1 MKTYRW
7 GIVGTGKMCQRFC
20 KALSLLDNAEV
31 SAVCSR
37 SIDKAKLFAEEFGIA
52 DAYDSVAEMSA
63 AENVDIVYIGTPHVD
78 HADSALAAIVNGK
91 AVLCEKPASINSRQI
106 SAVIETAKKKGVFF
120 MEGMWTRFLP
130 AIVQVSDWIE
140 QGVIGAVK
148 EVNASFFYKREY
160 DKSSRA
166 IAPELG
172 GGSLL
177 DLGVYAIFL
186 AQWLLGGRPADVKSN
201 VVRCE
206 NGIDWQSAA
215 VMKFYNG
222 GTASISCGFEY
233 NSNHAEITGTDG
245 VIIIPDFNCAGSA
258 YVMKDGKIVL
268 EYSDSDSL
276 EQKYTYE
283 ALHVMEC
290 LENGLSESPVY
301 PTWQSYDILDTC
313 DRLRREWGL
322 IYPGDSHAPVI
333 PSKTEKVTSSAP
345 TPGAP
350 SASAPEVNDNVISAP
365 SVIKNTVKV
374 ERKLNATDW
383 YRDAAFYHIY
393 PLGFCGENRN
403 NDFTSQPSGKI
414 KKVIPFAE
422 HLTKMGV
429 NAVYF
434 GPVFESTKHGYD
446 TADYRLIDRRLGT
459 NADFAEVCGEL
470 HKRGIKVVLDG
481 VFNHVGR
488 NFWAFSDVKQ
498 RRWDS
503 PYKDWFNI
511 NFDGNSNY
519 NDGFW
524 YEGWEGHYDLV
535 KLNLKNPQVK
545 QHIFGCVEGWVN
557 EFGIDGLRLDV
568 AYCLDRDFL
577 RELRSFCKSKWPDF
591 FLLGECLHGDYNTWC
606 NDSMLDSVT
615 NYECY
620 KGLYSS
626 FNCAN
631 MHEIGYSLNRQFG
644 DDQWTIYR
652 GKNLYCFVDNH
663 DVTRVASILTD
674 KSNLPL
680 IYALLFAM
688 PGIPSVYYGSE
699 FGMQG
704 EKSHGDDAL
713 RPEMSAELAE
723 SSFNDLAAY
732 ISRLYE
738 VRTSSP
744 ALCRGKYKQLHIN
757 SKQLIF
763 RREYNGEQVIF
774 ALNMDDA
781 PYTAHFNAE
790 AGRAEDLLTGQT
802 IDFGG
807 GLSIPAKTVYIARVY

>member
-1 MKTYRW
+1 MKKYSW
-7 GIVGTGKMCQRFC
+7 GIVGTGNICNNFC
-20 KALSLLDNAEV
+20 KALQIIDNAEIG
-31 SAVCSR
+31 AVCSR
-37 SIDKAKLFAEEFGIA
+37 SMEKAKQFADKFGIRN
-52 DAYDSVAEMSA
+52 AYDNIADMA
-63 AENVDIVYIGTPHVD
+63 KDENVDIIYIGTPHTN
-78 HADSALAAIVNGK
+78 HADSAIIAIDNGK
-91 AVLCEKPASINSRQI
+91 AVLCEKPVAINARQA
-106 SAVIETAKKKGVFF
+106 SAVIDMAKKKNVFF

-130 AIVQVSDWIE
+130 AIMQASKWVEDGI
-140 QGVIGAVK
+140 IGEVK
-148 EVNASFFYKREY
+148 EVNASFFHRTEY
-160 DKSSRA
+160 NTSART

-172 GGSLL
+172 GGALL
-177 DLGVYAIFL
+177 DLGVYPIFL
-186 AQWLLGGRPADVKSN
+186 AQWLLGGRPTDIKSN
-201 VVRCE
+201 VTRCE
-206 NGIDWQSAA
+206 NGVDWQSSAI
-215 VMKFYNG
+215 MKFYNG

-233 NSNHAEITGTDG
+233 NSNHAEITGTEG
-245 VIIIPDFNCAGSA
+245 VIVIPDFNCASSA
-258 YVMKDGKIVL
+258 YVLKDNKVAF
-268 EYSDSDSL
+268 EYSDSDST
-276 EQKYTYE
+276 EQKYGYE
-283 ALHVMEC
+283 AIHVMDCIES
-290 LENGLSESPVY
+290 GLTESPVY
-301 PTWQSYDILDTC
+301 QTWQSYDILDTC
-313 DRLRREWGL
+313 DRLRAEWKMV
-322 IYPGDSHAPVI
+322 YPTEDHI
-333 PSKTEKVTSSAP
+333 PALPEKVSGVQAESAVSVAAPIGSAP
-345 TPGAP
+345 AVGG
-350 SASAPEVNDNVISAP
+350 NVP
-365 SVIKNTVKV
+365 KV
-374 ERKLNATDW
+374 ESVLNASDW

-403 NDFTSQPSGKI
+403 NDFSSQPSGKI
-414 KKVIPFAE
+414 KGIIPFAA
-422 HLTKMGV
+422 HLEKMGV

-446 TADYRLIDRRLGT
+446 TADYRVIDRRLGT
-459 NADFAEVCGEL
+459 NADFSEVCGEL
-470 HKRGIKVVLDG
+470 HKRGIKVILDG

-488 NFWAFSDVKQ
+488 NFWAFNDVKQ
-498 RRWDS
+498 HRWDS
-503 PYKDWFNI
+503 SYKDWFNI

-545 QHIFGCVEGWVN
+545 AHIFGCIEGWVN
-557 EFGIDGLRLDV
+557 EFNIDGLRLDV
-568 AYCLDRDFL
+568 AYCLDQDFL
-577 RELRSFCKSKWPDF
+577 RELHSFCKNKWPDF

-644 DDQWTIYR
+644 DDQWTIYK

-699 FGMQG
+699 FGMLG

-732 ISRLYE
+732 ISRLYAI
-738 VRTSSP
+738 RTSSS
-744 ALCRGKYKQLHIN
+744 ALCRGKYRQLHIN

-774 ALNMDDA
+774 VLNMDDA

-790 AGRAEDLLTGQT
+790 AGRAEDLITGRT

-807 GLSIPAKTVYIARVY
+807 GLNIPAKTAYIARVY

>member
-1 MKTYRW
+1 MKKYRW
-7 GIVGTGKMCQRFC
+7 GIVGTGKISRKFC

-37 SIDKAKLFAEEFGIA
+37 SMDRAKQFANEFGIS
-52 DAYDSVAEMSA
+52 DAYDSVADMAA
-63 AENVDIVYIGTPHVD
+63 AENVDIVYIGTPHTD
-78 HADSALAAIVNGK
+78 HADSAIAAINCGK
-91 AVLCEKPASINSRQI
+91 AVLCEKPVSINSRQA
-106 SAVIETAKKKGVFF
+106 SADIEIAKKKGVFF

-130 AIVQVSDWIE
+130 AIVRVSEWID
-140 QGVIGAVK
+140 QGEIGMVK
-148 EVNASFFYKREY
+148 EVNASFFHKVKY
-160 DKSSRA
+160 DKSDRA

-177 DLGVYAIFL
+177 DLGVYPIFL
-186 AQWLLGGRPADVKSN
+186 AQWLLGGRPTDIKSN

-233 NSNHAEITGTDG
+233 DSNHAEITGTDG
-245 VIIIPDFNCAGSA
+245 VIMIPNFNCASA
-258 YVMKDGKIVL
+258 AYLIKNGKI
-268 EYSDSDSL
+268 EKIYRDDDSI
-276 EQKYTYE
+276 EKKYGYE
-283 ALHVMEC
+283 AIHVMEC
-290 LENGLSESPVY
+290 LDKGLTESPVY

-313 DRLRREWGL
+313 DRLRREWNL
-322 IYPGDSHAPVI
+322 VYPSDSHMPTL
-333 PSKTEKVTSSAP
+333 PSNTAKTSVSAP
-345 TPGAP
+345 TISDPA
-350 SASAPEVNDNVISAP
+350 ANADVISTPPVITNAP
-365 SVIKNTVKV
+365 KV
-374 ERKLNATDW
+374 ERQLNATDW
-383 YRDAAFYHIY
+383 YRDAVFYHIY

-403 NDFTSQPSGKI
+403 NDFKSQPSGKI

-422 HLTKMGV
+422 HLTKMGA

-446 TADYRLIDRRLGT
+446 TSDYRVIDRRLGT
-459 NADFAEVCGEL
+459 NADFAEVCAEL

-488 NFWAFSDVKQ
+488 DFWAFNDVKQ

-503 PYKDWFNI
+503 PYKDWFNV

-545 QHIFGCVEGWVN
+545 EHLFGCIEGWVN
-557 EFGIDGLRLDV
+557 EFGVDGLRLDV
-568 AYCLDRDFL
+568 AYCLDQDFL
-577 RELRSFCKSKWPDF
+577 RELHTFCKSKWPDF
-591 FLLGECLHGDYNTWC
+591 FLLGECLHGDYSTWC

-631 MHEIGYSLNRQFG
+631 MHEIGYSLNRQFA

-674 KSNLPL
+674 KGNLPL
-680 IYALLFAM
+680 IYAMLFAM
-688 PGIPSVYYGSE
+688 PGIPAVYYGSE
-699 FGMQG
+699 FGMLGDKKQ
-704 EKSHGDDAL
+704 GDDAL

-723 SSFNDLAAY
+723 SSFNDLAVY

-738 VRTSSP
+738 IRKSSP

-807 GLSIPAKTVYIARVY
+807 GLNIPAKTAYIARVY

>member
-1 MKTYRW
+1 MKYRW
-7 GIVGTGKMCQRFC
+7 GIVGTGKMCRSFC
-20 KALSLLDNAEV
+20 RALQIINNAEI

-37 SIDKAKLFAEEFGIA
+37 SIERAKQLADEFEIKNV
-52 DAYDSVAEMSA
+52 YDCVEDLAKD
-63 AENVDIVYIGTPHVD
+63 ENIDIIYIGTPHTN
-78 HADSALAAIVNGK
+78 HADSAIAAISNGK
-91 AVLCEKPASINSRQI
+91 AVLCEKPVSINSKQA
-106 SAVIETAKKKGVFF
+106 SAVIDMAKKNNVFF

-130 AIVQVSDWIE
+130 AVMQASKWIE
-140 QGVIGAVK
+140 DGIIGDVK
-148 EVNASFFYKREY
+148 EVNASFFNKTDYNTSERT
-160 DKSSRA
+160 

-177 DLGVYAIFL
+177 DLGVYTIFL
-186 AQWLLGGRPADVKSN
+186 AQWLLGGRPNDIKSN
-201 VVRCE
+201 VTKCE
-206 NGIDWQSAA
+206 NGIDWQSSSL
-215 VMKFYNG
+215 MKFYNG

-245 VIIIPDFNCAGSA
+245 VIVIPNFNCASSA
-258 YVMKDGKIVL
+258 YVLKDGKIAL
-268 EYSDSDSL
+268 EYSDSDSI
-276 EQKYTYE
+276 EQKYGYE
-283 ALHVMEC
+283 AIHVMEC
-290 LENGLSESPVY
+290 LDKGLTESPVY

-313 DRLRREWGL
+313 DKLRSEWNL
-322 IYPGDSHAPVI
+322 VYPTENHI
-333 PSKTEKVTSSAP
+333 PTLSCNAKKVNAESSIGSAP
-345 TPGAP
+345 TIGGNIPKA
-350 SASAPEVNDNVISAP
+350 
-365 SVIKNTVKV
+365 
-374 ERKLNATDW
+374 ERNLNAVDW

-403 NDFTSQPSGKI
+403 NDFTSKPSGKI
-414 KKVIPFAE
+414 KSVIPFVD
-422 HLTKMGV
+422 HLTKMGA

-446 TADYRLIDRRLGT
+446 TSDYRVVDRRLGT

-470 HKRGIKVVLDG
+470 HKHNIKVVLDG

-488 NFWAFSDVKQ
+488 DFWAFNDVKQ

-545 QHIFGCVEGWVN
+545 EHIFSCIEGWVN

-568 AYCLDRDFL
+568 AYCLDQDFL
-577 RELRSFCKSKWPDF
+577 RELHYFCKSKWPDF

-644 DDQWTIYR
+644 DEQWTIYK

-663 DVTRVASILTD
+663 DVSRVASILTD

-699 FGMQG
+699 FGMLG

-713 RPEMSAELAE
+713 RPEMSKELADNSLNE
-723 SSFNDLAAY
+723 LSTY
-732 ISRLYE
+732 ISRLYAI
-738 VRTSSP
+738 RTSSA

-763 RREYNGEQVIF
+763 RREYNGEQVIV

-790 AGRAEDLLTGQT
+790 AGRAEDLITGQT

-807 GLSIPAKTVYIARVY
+807 GLNIPAKTAYIARVY